1 MENNKLYNNIIT
13 GISKS
18 LKDVLD
24 ETLTTH
30 PFNKIRNYLYKLT
43 KKYDVTIV
51 PEFGNYEKL
60 TIEDLNENN
69 FDDIEL
75 KIVPNNVK
83 IDLNSTIFNNIK
95 TDMQLPGYFFSKEM
109 FGDVYHN
116 GQERQY
122 FIFSPNKQ
130 NTIKIPSKIIN
141 GLIYHVCPKNVVDK
155 IKKIGFVPKAK
166 NKLFNYDPRIHFFF
180 SNTPLYE
187 IKRLVYQL
195 KDLTHK
201 DYSLITVNTEQMK
214 NIIFYKDI
222 DEEYGIF
229 TKNNI
234 SPKYIESIEDIDG
247 NITDYIRIKLKN
259 FNI

>member
-13 GISKS
+13 GIYKS

-83 IDLNSTIFNNIK
+83 IDLNSTIFNSIK

-109 FGDVYHN
+109 FG
-116 GQERQY
+116 E
-122 FIFSPNKQ
+122 
-130 NTIKIPSKIIN
+130 
-141 GLIYHVCPKNVVDK
+141 C
-155 IKKIGFVPKAK
+155 
-166 NKLFNYDPRIHFFF
+166 
-180 SNTPLYE
+180 
-187 IKRLVYQL
+187 
-195 KDLTHK
+195 
-201 DYSLITVNTEQMK
+201 
-214 NIIFYKDI
+214 
-222 DEEYGIF
+222 
-229 TKNNI
+229 I
-234 SPKYIESIEDIDG
+234 S
-247 NITDYIRIKLKN
+247 
-259 FNI
+259 

>member
-1 MENNKLYNNIIT
+1 MCVLKMLWIKL
-13 GISKS
+13 
-18 LKDVLD
+18 
-24 ETLTTH
+24 
-30 PFNKIRNYLYKLT
+30 
-43 KKYDVTIV
+43 
-51 PEFGNYEKL
+51 
-60 TIEDLNENN
+60 
-69 FDDIEL
+69 
-75 KIVPNNVK
+75 
-83 IDLNSTIFNNIK
+83 
-95 TDMQLPGYFFSKEM
+95 Q
-109 FGDVYHN
+109 
-116 GQERQY
+116 
-122 FIFSPNKQ
+122 
-130 NTIKIPSKIIN
+130 
-141 GLIYHVCPKNVVDK
+141 
-155 IKKIGFVPKAK
+155 
-166 NKLFNYDPRIHFFF
+166 NKLFNYDPRIQFCF